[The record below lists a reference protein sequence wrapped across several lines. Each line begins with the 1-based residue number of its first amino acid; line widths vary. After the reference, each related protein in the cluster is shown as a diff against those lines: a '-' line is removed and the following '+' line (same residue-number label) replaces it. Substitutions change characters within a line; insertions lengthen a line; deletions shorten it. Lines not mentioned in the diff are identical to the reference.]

1 MAAEPFD
8 PARYRANLIE
18 ITLVTVIATASIF
31 CFCALSITYDIHQ
44 GRIEQLRAMREV
56 KLDSKTRLDQLMW
69 KADTALEIGAA
80 FKTELGGVLTKL
92 RAQVKQASDESTK
105 ASRIETHETNK
116 AVAQAIQKSTETVI
130 AASKG
135 ETPDTTT
142 GTTPDKPITVNVP
155 PSIVVAP
162 SVPVGGGGEKE
173 TTPAPK
179 RRHWW
184 GWLLVWRR

>member
-1 MAAEPFD
+1 MAVN
-8 PARYRANLIE
+8 PARYHKNLIE
-18 ITLVTVIATASIF
+18 IALVTMIGTASIF
-31 CFCALSITYDIHQ
+31 CFCALSVTYDIHQ

-69 KADTALEIGAA
+69 KADTALEIGAT
-80 FKTELGGVLTKL
+80 FKTELGSVLTKL

-135 ETPDTTT
+135 EAPDTTT
-142 GTTPDKPITVNVP
+142 DMQPDNPITVNVP
-155 PSIVVAP
+155 PSIVVEPSAP
-162 SVPVGGGGEKE
+162 VVGGPEKTE
-173 TTPAPK
+173 PIPAPK
-179 RRHWW
+179 KRHWW
-184 GWLLVWRR
+184 GRLLVWRR